1 MTYQHNA
8 STRPARPDPPGEAAV
23 ASIAG
28 GVVVSCQAGPE
39 SPLNTPG
46 ILAALA
52 QSAERGGAAGFRVD
66 GPANIAAIRLGS
78 DLPIIGIRKC
88 HVPGSD
94 VYITPTLSDAQEIVA
109 AGADVVALDGTPRPR
124 PGGERLETIIERIH
138 DDLRVPVM
146 ADIATGDEGL
156 AAHDAGADLVA
167 TTLAGYTTPGD
178 RRTGPA
184 FDVLDRLAAAG
195 ARCVVEG
202 RIWTVE
208 DVRRCFDAGA
218 YAVVIGSAI
227 TVPEFITRR
236 FVGATRSHVELH

>member
-1 MTYQHNA
+1 MTYQKSA
-8 STRPARPDPPGEAAV
+8 DTRPAQAPSSEATMAR
-23 ASIAG
+23 IAG

-39 SPLNTPG
+39 SPLNSPG

-66 GPANIAAIRLGS
+66 GPANVAAIRHVS
-78 DLPIIGIRKC
+78 DLPIIGIRKRQ
-88 HVPGSD
+88 VPGSD
-94 VYITPTLSDAQEIVA
+94 VYITPTLSDARSVVE
-109 AGADVVALDGTPRPR
+109 AGAGVVALDGTPRPR
-124 PGGERLETIIERIH
+124 PGGERLANIIDRIH
-138 DDLRVPVM
+138 DELQVPVM
-146 ADIATGDEGL
+146 ADIATDDEGM

-202 RIWTVE
+202 RIWTVD

-236 FVGATRSHVELH
+236 FVGATRRAR